1 MSAAMC
7 NARTGTGSGRTLE
20 SLGEDKAS
28 VLFATG
34 EFYLCNSAA
43 ETITDATEIVASTN
57 RHSIFD
63 VMLCTTQ
70 NEQTNKQTN
79 SDRAAKAETA
89 AAAAV

>member
-7 NARTGTGSGRTLE
+7 NAGTGAGSGRTLE

-43 ETITDATEIVASTN
+43 ETITDAPEMVASTN

-70 NEQTNKQTN
+70 NEQTNKQT
-79 SDRAAKAETA
+79 SERAAKAETA
-89 AAAAV
+89 TAAAV